1 MKEKIINKKYVLKL
15 FIVKNVINTSIIKKS
30 DIIQIYLVILINT
43 LYDINRVN

>member
-15 FIVKNVINTSIIKKS
+15 FIIKNVINASLIKKS